1 MYNRQLKL
9 AALIFLGLVV
19 VLSFKLFLPKLLPE
33 KSAYSDKLSGLT
45 KSSVQKINV
54 TKDNEAVELVKESG
68 GWRLDGKRANKAKIE
83 GMLEQLMPKT
93 DPVLV
98 AETSQR
104 HKDYGVDKEAATAVK
119 LNDKVTLLI
128 GLTSSDS
135 GIYVRFEGD
144 DKVFAVKEASSAR
157 PTAKKS
163 DWYDKGVLGT
173 EKDKIQKVSGTVD
186 GKQLS
191 VTKKNDKWFD
201 ATDKEVS
208 QDKMNSL
215 LSNLATLTAQDLGDD
230 TNRGNYPTTP
240 QASLSVEY
248 DGQAET
254 LDLFLGTDN
263 YWVERRVSRE
273 KFIVNIA
280 DINNLLNA
288 ARDLQL

>member
-9 AALIFLGLVV
+9 ASLIFLGLVV
-19 VLSFKLFLPKLLPE
+19 VLSLKLFLPKLLPE
-33 KSAYSDKLSGLT
+33 KSAYTGKLDGLT
-45 KSSVQKINV
+45 KSSVQKIGI
-54 TKDNEAVELVKESG
+54 TKDNEAIELTKESN
-68 GWRLDGKRANKAKIE
+68 GWRLDSKRANKAKIE
-83 GMLEQLMPKT
+83 GMLDQLMPKD

-98 AETSQR
+98 AETSQK
-104 HKDYGVDKEAATAVK
+104 HKDYGVDKESATAVK
-119 LNDKVTLLI
+119 LNDKVTLLM

-157 PTAKKS
+157 PTAIKS

-173 EKDKIQKVSGTVD
+173 EKDKIQKVSGTLD
-186 GKQLS
+186 GKQLT
-191 VTKKNDKWFD
+191 VMKKNDKWAD
-201 ATDKEVS
+201 ANDKDVS

-215 LSNLATLTAQDLGDD
+215 LSNLATLTAQDLANEA
-230 TNRGNYPTTP
+230 NRGAYPTTP
-240 QASLSVEY
+240 QVSLTVEY
-248 DGQAET
+248 DGQTET

-263 YWVERRVSRE
+263 YWVERRVSQE
-273 KFIVNIA
+273 KFIVSIA

>member
-19 VLSFKLFLPKLLPE
+19 VLSLKLFLPKLLPE
-33 KSAYSDKLSGLT
+33 KSAYTDKLDGLT
-45 KSSVQKINV
+45 KTSVQKISI
-54 TKDNEAVELVKESG
+54 TKDNESVELTKESN

-83 GMLEQLMPKT
+83 GMLDQLMPKT

-98 AETSQR
+98 AETSQK
-104 HKDYGVDKEAATAVK
+104 HKDYGVDKESATVVK
-119 LNDKVTLLI
+119 LNDKTALLI

-144 DKVFAVKEASSAR
+144 DKVFAVKEASSYR
-157 PTAKKS
+157 PTAKKT
-163 DWYDKGVLGT
+163 DWYDKGVLST

-191 VTKKNDKWFD
+191 VTKKNDKWVD
-201 ATDKEVS
+201 ANDKEVS

-215 LSNLATLTAQDLGDD
+215 LSNLATLTAQDLADD
-230 TNRGNYPTTP
+230 ANRRVYPTTP
-240 QASLSVEY
+240 QFSLTVDY
-248 DGQAET
+248 DGQTET
-254 LDLFLGTDN
+254 LDFFPGTDN

-273 KFIVNIA
+273 KFIVSIA

-288 ARDLQL
+288 TRDLQL